1 MPVLEEFSSHALV
14 AALGLVSAVIVIA
27 ALLSGLVERSGI
39 PQVAVF
45 LALGAALGPA
55 GLDLLSVGLESP
67 ALRVVATLSL
77 TLILFT
83 DALSLSLREIRA
95 HRALVALVVGPGTLL
110 AAALFAALAWWWLDL
125 APAAAAILGA
135 ALASTDPVL
144 LKGLLR
150 RSDLGRSASLALRL
164 ESGLNDVV
172 LLPVVLVAAAL
183 LMPRS
188 GGAGADLAALG
199 TDLLLLGPT
208 AGVAVGVGSL
218 ATLDLVRRRIGV
230 RRDYESLYSLGVA
243 LAAYAAAESVG
254 GSGFLAAFAA
264 GLTIAAFDVDL
275 CDCFR
280 EYGETTAELALLLTF
295 VLLGSSLIWTGVA
308 SAGVRE
314 LGFAL
319 LVLLGRPAVYLVA
332 LVGTRMERRDR
343 WLVAWFGPRGLST
356 LLLVLLA
363 VFLGVPGSDV
373 LFRIACL
380 VVLLSVL
387 LHGGALVWMGRRGA
401 GGSGSAREVAPALPP
416 AALPP
421 DGADPAVADRVRI
434 GSDELLRLRASQAP
448 PVVADVRSQLAWAES
463 DVQAAGA
470 LRMAPDRPAEVARR
484 LGLPSDRWLVL
495 YCT

>member
-1 MPVLEEFSSHALV
+1 VFV
-14 AALGLVSAVIVIA
+14 AALALISAVIVIA

-55 GLDLLSVGLESP
+55 GLDVLSVGLESP
-67 ALRVVATLSL
+67 ALQIVATLSL
-77 TLILFT
+77 ALILFT
-83 DALSLSLREIRA
+83 DALSLNLREVRA
-95 HRALVALVVGPGTLL
+95 HRGLVALVVGPGTLL
-110 AAALFAALAWWWLDL
+110 AAALFALLAWWWLDL

-172 LLPVVLVAAAL
+172 LLPIVLLAASV
-183 LMPRS
+183 LMPREA
-188 GGAGADLAALG
+188 GGDAGVAALG
-199 TDLLLLGPT
+199 TDLFLLGPA
-208 AGVAVGVGSL
+208 AGVAVGVGGL

-243 LAAYAAAESVG
+243 LAAYAGAESVG

-264 GLTIAAFDVDL
+264 GLTIAAFDVEL

-295 VLLGSSLIWTGVA
+295 VLLGSSLIWTGLTG
-308 SAGVRE
+308 AGLRE

-319 LVLLGRPAVYLVA
+319 LVLLGRPAVYLAA
-332 LVGTRMERRDR
+332 LAGTRIDKGDR
-343 WLVAWFGPRGLST
+343 WLVAWFGPRGLSS

-363 VFLGVPGSDV
+363 VFLGVPGSDE

-387 LHGGALVWMGRRGA
+387 VHGGALMWMGRRGDGA
-401 GGSGSAREVAPALPP
+401 VDQTARESVP
-416 AALPP
+416 AAP
-421 DGADPAVADRVRI
+421 DPAVADRERI
-434 GSDELLRLRASQAP
+434 QISELEALRASGEPLALL
-448 PVVADVRSQLAWAES
+448 DVRSQAAWEES
-463 DVQAAGA
+463 SSQAAGA
-470 LRMAPDRPAEVARR
+470 LRVPPDRAADAVRR
-484 LGLPSDRWLVL
+484 LGLPPDRRIVL

>member
-1 MPVLEEFSSHALV
+1 
-14 AALGLVSAVIVIA
+14 VIVIA

-55 GLDLLSVGLESP
+55 GLDVLSVGLESP
-67 ALRVVATLSL
+67 ALQIVATLSL

-83 DALSLSLREIRA
+83 DALSLSLREVRA
-95 HRALVALVVGPGTLL
+95 HRGLVALVVGPGTLL
-110 AAALFAALAWWWLDL
+110 AAALFALLGWWWLDL
-125 APAAAAILGA
+125 DPAGAAILGA

-172 LLPVVLVAAAL
+172 LLPIVLLAAAT
-183 LMPRS
+183 LMPR
-188 GGAGADLAALG
+188 GADEAAGVARLG
-199 TDLLLLGPT
+199 TDLFLLGPA
-208 AGVAVGVGSL
+208 AGVAVGVGGL

-243 LAAYAAAESVG
+243 LAAYAGAESVG

-264 GLTIAAFDVDL
+264 GLTIAAFDVEL
-275 CDCFR
+275 CDCFK

-295 VLLGSSLIWTGVA
+295 VLLGSSLIWSGLTG
-308 SAGVRE
+308 AGMRE

-319 LVLLGRPAVYLVA
+319 LVLLGRPAVYLAA
-332 LVGTRMERRDR
+332 LAGTRIDARERR
-343 WLVAWFGPRGLST
+343 LVAWFGPRGLST

-363 VFLGVPGSDV
+363 VFLGVPGSDE

-387 LHGGALVWMGRRGA
+387 VHGGALVWMGQRGDGA
-401 GGSGSAREVAPALPP
+401 GSERAPGPAPSSP
-416 AALPP
+416 AA
-421 DGADPAVADRVRI
+421 ADPAVADRERI
-434 GSDELLRLRASQAP
+434 QISELESLRAAGEP
-448 PVVADVRSQLAWAES
+448 LALIDVRSQAAWDES
-463 DVQAAGA
+463 SIQAAGA
-470 LRMAPDRPAEVARR
+470 LRLPADRVVDGARR
-484 LGLPSDRWLVL
+484 LGLPPDRRIVL